1 MPVGKTAAT
10 QAKPVP
16 MATESPTLA
25 KPGRVRLSKALA
37 RKPAVKAAVEKTRA
51 APKKHNGGSPEKH
64 NGGSRKKLKLRSSR
78 YKIPDNEYAQLTAI
92 KNRVLAL
99 GMSVKRSELLRAGL
113 MLLAALEDVPLK
125 KAVAKVNF
133 VSPARPPSGT
143 AGVAKKAS

>member
-37 RKPAVKAAVEKTRA
+37 RKPAVKAAVEKTQA
-51 APKKHNGGSPEKH
+51 APKKHNGGSP
-64 NGGSRKKLKLRSSR
+64 KKLKLRSSR
-78 YKIPDNEYAQLTAI
+78 YKIPGDEYAQFTAL

-125 KAVAKVNF
+125 KAVAKVSF
-133 VSPARPPSGT
+133 VSPARPST
-143 AGVAKKAS
+143 VAADAAPKVS